1 MNKLVCTVFIIVFLF
16 KTQTVFSNNL
26 IYDVNN
32 VEVKGKINNSSD
44 KKKLIDLA
52 FKKAFIIF
60 VNKALL
66 EKDATSLYK
75 TETKVIK
82 DLILTYQIIKNKKK
96 TTSEAF
102 TTFNIQFDSK
112 KINNF
117 LSSKSISYVDISSI
131 SLTIFPI
138 LIEDSNIFLYEQ
150 NFFYKNWVKLKET
163 TTNSNEEL
171 ISYNLALENIEDLEY
186 VNNIK
191 DNLNL
196 IDIKKINSF
205 NKNEN
210 YIVLIIY
217 STGNQLKAFIKT
229 FIEKKSIDKNIFLNF
244 NINNKEKTYK
254 KTIAVLKKEIEQIW
268 KEQNLVDVNT
278 PTFLDFFLEINEIQ
292 DYLKL
297 KSVLDSIDIIEKYSV
312 LEMTSKYFKVRIKY
326 KGKITK
332 IKKKISEQSIDIKIV
347 DNIWKL
353 KIK

>member
-1 MNKLVCTVFIIVFLF
+1 MKSSIYIFFIILF
-16 KTQTVFSNNL
+16 ILKTENVFSNNL

-32 VEVKGKINNSSD
+32 VEIKGKIIDSFT

-75 TETKVIK
+75 TEIKEIK
-82 DLILTYQIIKNKKK
+82 DLVLTYQIIKNTKKAN
-96 TTSEAF
+96 SEAF
-102 TTFNIQFDSK
+102 STFNIKFDSK
-112 KINNF
+112 KISNF
-117 LSSKSISYVDISSI
+117 LSSKGISYVDVSNI

-138 LIEDSNIFLYEQ
+138 LIEDRNILLYEQ
-150 NFFYKNWVKLKET
+150 NFFYKNWVKLKDAKT
-163 TTNSNEEL
+163 SSNEEL
-171 ISYNLALENIEDLEY
+171 ISYNLVLENIEDLEY
-186 VNNIK
+186 VSNIK

-210 YIVLIIY
+210 YTLLVIY

-229 FIEKKSIDKNIFLNF
+229 FIEKKSIDKNINLNF
-244 NINNKEKTYK
+244 NMNNKDKAYEKA
-254 KTIAVLKKEIEQIW
+254 IVVLKKEIDQIW
-268 KEQNLVDVNT
+268 KEQNLIDVNT
-278 PTFLDFFLEINEIQ
+278 PSFLDFFLEINETQ

-326 KGKITK
+326 KGKINK
-332 IKKKISEQSIDIKIV
+332 IKKKISEQSINIKIV
-347 DNIWKL
+347 DNVWKL